1 MKEPTLEKPKFTKI
15 MVEIDNELVNITDL
29 PKDEYELF
37 LELTDKLRQ
46 GYAIIKST
54 KKFIKT

>member
-1 MKEPTLEKPKFTKI
+1 MKEPTLEKPKFTNI

-29 PKDEYELF
+29 SKDEYEFF
-37 LELTDKLRQ
+37 LELTDKLSQ
-46 GYAIIKST
+46 AYAIIKST